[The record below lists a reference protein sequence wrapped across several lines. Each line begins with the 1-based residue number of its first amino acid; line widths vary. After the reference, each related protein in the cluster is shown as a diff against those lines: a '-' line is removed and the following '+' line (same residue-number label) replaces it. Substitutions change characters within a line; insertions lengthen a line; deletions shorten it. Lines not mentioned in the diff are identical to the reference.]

1 MPKILCEAAAS
12 GRAVITTK
20 RPGCKDAILDGI
32 TGLLIEEKNS
42 EKLAMSIVYL
52 VKNKKLLKSMSKAAR
67 IRAEKLFDIKKI
79 VNKHIEIYEYLQNK

>member
-1 MPKILCEAAAS
+1 M
-12 GRAVITTK
+12 
-20 RPGCKDAILDGI
+20 PGCKDAISDGI

-42 EKLAMSIVYL
+42 EKLAMSIIDL

-79 VNKHIEIYEYLQNK
+79 VNKHMEIYKYVQNLEINNKKR